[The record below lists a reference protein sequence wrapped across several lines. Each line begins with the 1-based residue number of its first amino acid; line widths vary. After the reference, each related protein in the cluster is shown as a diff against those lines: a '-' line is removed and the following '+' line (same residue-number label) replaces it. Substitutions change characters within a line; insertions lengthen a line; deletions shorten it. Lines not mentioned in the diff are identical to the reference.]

1 MNEFLSQSV
10 FFGSAL
16 TFITFMIGRFIY
28 KKTNFFLFSPLIVSV
43 TCCILFLI
51 YFDIDYDSY
60 TKGADLI
67 SDFLTPATICL
78 AVPLYLQFEQL
89 KKNWLPVFL
98 GILSGVITNLGLIYI
113 LCILFKIGHVEYIS
127 LLPKSLTTAIAFSLT
142 EQYSGIVPITAVMVI
157 IAGNIGNLFA
167 VQICKI
173 VRITEPVAV
182 GVAIGTCSHALG
194 TSKAIDIGDG
204 EGAISGLSIAIT
216 GLLTVLIF
224 PLFANLI

>member
-67 SDFLTPATICL
+67 SAFLTPATICL

-167 VQICKI
+167 VQICRI

-194 TSKAIDIGDG
+194 TSKAIEIGDV

-216 GLLTVLIF
+216 GLLTVLFF